1 MTSTSTSDVIN
12 QIAGIAPGSAA
23 ARVREARPE
32 AVRAAQGSYRT
43 LFEPDDLA
51 GVSHREREFVGF
63 RVATLTPD
71 AALAAWHRERLHDL
85 GVTDAVIG
93 AVEQFPKGDAA
104 LPSREVAILRHT
116 DLLTRQP
123 GAATPAHIASLRE
136 AGLTPRDIV
145 TVSQLIAYLSYEVRV
160 LAGVRLL
167 AEEA

>member
-1 MTSTSTSDVIN
+1 MTTTSSSDVIDA
-12 QIAGIAPGSAA
+12 IAGIAPDSAA
-23 ARVREARPE
+23 ARARAARPE

-43 LFEPDDLA
+43 LLEPDDLA
-51 GVSHREREFVGF
+51 GVSHREREVVAL

-71 AALAAWHRERLHDL
+71 AALAAWHRERLR
-85 GVTDAVIG
+85 GFAVPNAVIA
-93 AVEQFPKGDAA
+93 AVAQFPAGDAA
-104 LPSREVAILRHT
+104 LSPREIAILRHT

-123 GAATPAHIASLRE
+123 GAATPAHVAALQE

-167 AEEA
+167 AEDA